1 MQPAANINN
10 LSSGFSGAK
19 FYSFVMAEKM
29 TNQIARP
36 LREQWEKGKMALDR
50 HNYEYAVAIFN
61 QILDKEPGFY
71 ECREALRVAQSKKSG
86 GGAGFFKKMISG
98 AGSQPALAKGQLQL
112 MKNPLEAIKTA
123 EQVLNSDPNSTAG
136 HKLLAEAALAADLPK
151 TAVLSLQIV
160 VKNSPKDEDAQKALA
175 RAYSSAGQGEKAEQI
190 MADLMR
196 HHPGDLQLVEE
207 LKDISARKTLN
218 EGGYEALSD
227 GTGSY
232 RDILKNK
239 DEAVALEQE
248 KRQVKADDVAQ
259 RMITQ
264 YEADLAAEPNNL
276 KILRSLAELY
286 TSKKRYDLALE
297 AYQRIV
303 AKEGGTDP
311 SLQKAIAETTV
322 KKLDEAIAQ
331 IDPAAPAAAEKT
343 AQLKAE
349 RDEFV
354 LTECKQRAERYPS
367 DLIIRFELAELLFR
381 TGRIAEAMPEF
392 QKAQANPNKRLQAM
406 SYLGQCLAR
415 RGMNDM
421 AARTLQN
428 ALKEKSTFDDE
439 KKELYY
445 ALGGVLEK
453 MGKSEE
459 AMEQYK
465 QIYEVDMGFKDVSAK
480 IDAYYQSKS

>member
-1 MQPAANINN
+1 
-10 LSSGFSGAK
+10 
-19 FYSFVMAEKM
+19 MAEKS

-36 LREQWEKGKMALDR
+36 LREQWEKGRTALDR

-61 QILDKEPGFY
+61 QVLDKEPGFY
-71 ECREALRVAQSKKSG
+71 ECREALRVAQAKKG
-86 GGAGFFKKMISG
+86 GGSTTFFKKMLSG
-98 AGSQPALAKGQLQL
+98 AGSQPHLAKGQLQL
-112 MKNPLEAIKTA
+112 LKNPLEALKTA
-123 EQVLNSDPNSTAG
+123 EQVLNSDANSVGA
-136 HKLLAEAALAADLPK
+136 HKLAAEAALAADMPK

-160 VKNSPKDEDAQKALA
+160 VKNAPKDEDAQKLLA
-175 RAYSSAGQGEKAEQI
+175 RAYSAAGQGEKAEQI
-190 MADLMR
+190 MSELMR
-196 HHPGDLQLVEE
+196 QHPGDLALADE

-218 EGGYEALSD
+218 EGGYEALSS

-248 KRQVKADDVAQ
+248 KRQVKADDLAQ
-259 RMITQ
+259 LEINR
-264 YEADLAAEPNNL
+264 YEAQLVKEPDNL

-286 TSKKRYDLALE
+286 TEKKRFDLALQT
-297 AYQRIV
+297 YDRIV
-303 AKEGGTDP
+303 AREGNTDS

-322 KKLDEAIAQ
+322 RKLDDAIAHL
-331 IDPAAPAAAEKT
+331 DPAAPDAAEKA

-349 RDEFV
+349 RDEFT
-354 LTECKQRAERYPS
+354 LSECKQRAEKYPN
-367 DLIIRFELAELLFR
+367 DLTIRFELGELYFK

-428 ALKEKSTFDDE
+428 ALKEKGVFDDE
-439 KKELYY
+439 KKDLLYS
-445 ALGGVLEK
+445 LGEVLDK
-453 MGKSEE
+453 MGKTEE
-459 AMEQYK
+459 AIDQYK
-465 QIYEVDMGFKDVSAK
+465 LIYEVDMGFKDVSAK
-480 IDAYYQSKS
+480 VDAYYKSKESQSQG